1 MDLTWTLISLVLTL
15 MVFSYLLGDNILFRI
30 ATYILVGVS
39 AGYLATII
47 VYQVILP
54 RMIWPILNGSY
65 LLPIIP
71 LVLSLLL
78 ISKMFPRFA
87 NIGNISMAFVV
98 GVTAAVVIGGAVI
111 GTLFGQISATIA
123 GFDLHSSSTPNQSP
137 IAQLIGGSFI
147 LIGTVTT
154 LAYFNFGGSS
164 KPNQVSGRP
173 PMVELLSRIGE
184 IFIAIALGAI
194 FAGVLIASVTA
205 LIERLDFIK
214 NALMMLL
221 LKL

>member
-1 MDLTWTLISLVLTL
+1 MELTWTLISLVLTL

-87 NIGNISMAFVV
+87 NIGNIPMAFVV

-111 GTLFGQISATIA
+111 GTLFGQISATID
-123 GFDLHSSSTPNQSP
+123 GFDLRFSTTPNQSP

-164 KPNQVSGRP
+164 KPDQVSGRP